1 MSKASQPRLG
11 FIALLAAL
19 TATGPVAMQIFL
31 PALPLIQQSFVTTPA
46 IAQMTLSLSM
56 LAVALATLVYGPLAD
71 RFGRRPVMLWGLA
84 LLIVGSVLC
93 ALATSIEVLIG
104 ARLLQAAG
112 GGVGMVLS
120 RAIARDVFGAVGAGR
135 VIAQLTMIMVAAPM
149 IAPAIGGVLTDH
161 FDWRA
166 TFWLVAV
173 MGFVLIAIASRNL
186 RESRPAGTITSSP
199 LAMFRAVPSL
209 FASPV
214 FSAYVMQTAFTSMI
228 FFAFI
233 SGAPY
238 VMAHMLH
245 RPPSEYG
252 LYYILVSGGFM
263 VGNMVSLRIGH
274 WFQAHRLL
282 VVGSGIACAG
292 SALLAGIV
300 AFDALTPAWL
310 FLPVM
315 FGSIGNGM
323 VMPNAQAAAISVFP
337 ERAGTASGIA
347 GFLQMM
353 CAAAASQL
361 IGVLQNGTAWPML
374 GFMVGGGIAALLA
387 ILFAVRAEQRQ
398 ALRLAVQ

>member
-1 MSKASQPRLG
+1 
-11 FIALLAAL
+11 
-19 TATGPVAMQIFL
+19 
-31 PALPLIQQSFVTTPA
+31 
-46 IAQMTLSLSM
+46 
-56 LAVALATLVYGPLAD
+56 
-71 RFGRRPVMLWGLA
+71 
-84 LLIVGSVLC
+84 
-93 ALATSIEVLIG
+93 
-104 ARLLQAAG
+104 
-112 GGVGMVLS
+112 MVLS

-263 VGNMVSLRIGH
+263 IGNMVSLRIGH

-387 ILFAVRAEQRQ
+387 ILFAVHAEQRQ